1 MHLNGANN
9 IRVSSYTLT
18 QPRMPG
24 RKQSKTY
31 KSQIQSDT
39 DKSLETWQSSRRV
52 ESKLKSL
59 TLCSRSWIWPA
70 MIDEGSMAG
79 TAKEEGGGSGLGFP
93 ICAERG
99 TKEGRPME
107 ETRENEKAK
116 TEPKQTPLN
125 NVSYLYRDR
134 VLKEAQCLLTD
145 YLHSARAISF
155 SHADS
160 IVSYAP
166 FSLSALVSK
175 IPFPPNT
182 AANDFKRFLRRF
194 FSYRPVNEYEFFFE
208 SIGLS
213 PSSSSLAAKLGIL
226 YSEDPRIFSS
236 ICCVG
241 KGEFPLQRL
250 RMLLIQKRLSWKSK
264 NLIFA
269 SKSIFVSF
277 ILIVTFVIAAV
288 PKFPY
293 WNNADPGGEIDRLF
307 QYLNKV
313 FLNFDLSDSVPE
325 NNLQIF
331 LRVCRNIRVF
341 YDLDS
346 RKGTMGELMCKN
358 LRNIFLELDD
368 ALIAQKLKFF
378 IKLGMEASDAGH
390 FILKHVDLFNI
401 DFDNPTIVMPEYLKC
416 IGLDEDEVKLLCR
429 KYPYVMGKNKLGNLP
444 ATMKAMNLHKRF
456 LGKILNGNHH
466 YLLSGFVL
474 AGSHDTALDSGFH
487 QGLERLKC
495 AKRGQFLDK
504 KVEFLLSIGFGENK
518 LTLRSIAA
526 LKGPND
532 QLQERFDCLL
542 ELGIEYSVLCGMVN
556 AKPLILNQCKDT
568 FHEKVNFL
576 CKDAGYSLEYL
587 EKFPAFLC
595 FGLENRTKPR
605 FKMLE
610 WLKELGLLKKLLA
623 PSTFLT
629 HSERRFMTF
638 LYSVHPAAP
647 KQWLERYSCRRDKDA
662 NKNTLFVRV
671 HKNQA

>member
-9 IRVSSYTLT
+9 IRVSSNTLT

-182 AANDFKRFLRRF
+182 PANEFKRFLRRF

-226 YSEDPRIFSS
+226 YSEDPRIFSVNFLCNDLGFS
-236 ICCVG
+236 FSFICTL
-241 KGEFPLQRL
+241 FL
-250 RMLLIQKRLSWKSK
+250 LLILSKQLYLAEIEK
-264 NLIFA
+264 A
-269 SKSIFVSF
+269 SFERSRFSRMKF
-277 ILIVTFVIAAV
+277 ILDLLAPSFLLC
-288 PKFPY
+288 Y
-293 WNNADPGGEIDRLF
+293 ADPGGEIDRLF

-346 RKGTMGELMCKN
+346 RKGTMGELLCKN

-390 FILKHVDLFNI
+390 FILKHADLFNI

-647 KQWLERYSCRRDKDA
+647 KQWLERYSCRRDKDG

>member
-1 MHLNGANN
+1 M
-9 IRVSSYTLT
+9 RFTS
-18 QPRMPG
+18 
-24 RKQSKTY
+24 
-31 KSQIQSDT
+31 
-39 DKSLETWQSSRRV
+39 SSRRLL
-52 ESKLKSL
+52 SRFLCTLPQKLDNVHL
-59 TLCSRSWIWPA
+59 YLR
-70 MIDEGSMAG
+70 
-79 TAKEEGGGSGLGFP
+79 
-93 ICAERG
+93 ER
-99 TKEGRPME
+99 
-107 ETRENEKAK
+107 
-116 TEPKQTPLN
+116 
-125 NVSYLYRDR
+125 V
-134 VLKEAQCLLTD
+134 VKEAQCWLTD
-145 YLHSARAISF
+145 YLHTTRAIPL

-160 IVSYAP
+160 IISHAP
-166 FSLSALVSK
+166 FSLSAFVAQV
-175 IPFPPNT
+175 PFPSL
-182 AANDFKRFLRRF
+182 AARAHADLKRTFRRFLT
-194 FSYRPVNEYEFFFE
+194 YHPLNEYDFFFE
-208 SIGLS
+208 SIGLP
-213 PSSSSLAAKLGIL
+213 PSSYSTAASTYPSYFLSDDALLLAVVSALVHYGFPWTKLGLL
-226 YSEDPRIFSS
+226 YREEPRIFSS
-236 ICCVG
+236 DSDKLIARLGALEARGFHRACIIGICLA
-241 KGEFPLQRL
+241 FPSA
-250 RMLLIQKRLSWKSK
+250 LS
-264 NLIFA
+264 A
-269 SKSIFVSF
+269 D
-277 ILIVTFVIAAV
+277 
-288 PKFPY
+288 
-293 WNNADPGGEIDRLF
+293 ADPGGEIDRLF

-346 RKGTMGELMCKN
+346 RKGTMGELLCKN

-390 FILKHVDLFNI
+390 FILKHADLFNI

-647 KQWLERYSCRRDKDA
+647 KQWLERYSCRRDKDG